1 MKQIIL
7 SVMVA
12 VSSSSAFAELGAT
25 TKQEISQLIGH
36 LAASGCRFNRNGSW
50 YDASRA
56 VSHINRKY
64 EYLLKRDL
72 VPNTEAFIERAASES
87 SASGKPYLVKCG
99 DAPEMQSAAWF
110 REALARL
117 RAESRNA
124 QEHH

>member
-1 MKQIIL
+1 MKRIIL
-7 SVMVA
+7 FVMVA
-12 VSSSSAFAELGAT
+12 VSSCSAFAEPDAT
-25 TKQEISQLIGH
+25 TKQEISQLMGR

-50 YDASRA
+50 YDASQA
-56 VSHINRKY
+56 VVHLNRKY

-72 VPNTEAFIERAASES
+72 VPNAEAFIERAASQS

-99 DAPEMQSAAWF
+99 DAPELQSAAWF
-110 REALARL
+110 REVLEEL